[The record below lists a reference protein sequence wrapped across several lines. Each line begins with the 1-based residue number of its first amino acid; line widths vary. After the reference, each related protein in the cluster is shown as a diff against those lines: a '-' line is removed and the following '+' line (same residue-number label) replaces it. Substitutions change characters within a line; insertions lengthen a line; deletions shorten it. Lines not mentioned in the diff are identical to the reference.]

1 MALIPSIHNPQA
13 DIKFLRCAKYFLEKL
28 VHDAN
33 TAHLKHFR
41 CCFLIGKYGQWNAP
55 LIIVKLMIKVNN
67 FDAKMPF
74 AGVLFVSYSI
84 NKK

>member
-1 MALIPSIHNPQA
+1 M
-13 DIKFLRCAKYFLEKL
+13 
-28 VHDAN
+28 
-33 TAHLKHFR
+33 
-41 CCFLIGKYGQWNAP
+41 GKYGQWNAP

-74 AGVLFVSYSI
+74 TGVLFVSYSI